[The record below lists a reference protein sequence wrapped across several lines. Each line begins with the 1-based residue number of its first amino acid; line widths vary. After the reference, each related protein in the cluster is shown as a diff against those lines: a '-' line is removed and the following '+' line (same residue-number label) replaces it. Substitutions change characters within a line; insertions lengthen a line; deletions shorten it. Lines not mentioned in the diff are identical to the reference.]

1 MSRGTNGPIR
11 ELDFSHSILMTSK
24 IPSAIG
30 NEFIVCEG
38 KAVCKR
44 RPFATMTKYILLTCF
59 VVFVLYPLILII
71 KGTGGKQ

>member
-1 MSRGTNGPIR
+1 MDQSEGRIFT
-11 ELDFSHSILMTSK
+11 FHSDENRALLVTSLM
-24 IPSAIG
+24 
-30 NEFIVCEG
+30 G

-71 KGTGGKQ
+71 KGTEGKQ